1 MGFASKLIATG
12 ALLLCANSAFAIY
25 KCTDAGGKTSFQET
39 PCAGSSQGGAIQV
52 KPASGQAD
60 PAKIKTAEEQL
71 AKIKGDNAV
80 EDAVRKRLPLQG
92 MTAADLKRAMGQPNS
107 YNPSVYQGGK
117 QQNQHVYYRADG
129 TWYVYTDETGR
140 VTDIQHQQT
149 AASPQAPQRKACPT
163 TDQIRDAET
172 EASSIA
178 LPYAIRV
185 EKMKTVEEMKRCR

>member
-1 MGFASKLIATG
+1 MGITTKLIAAC
-12 ALLLCANSAFAIY
+12 ALAACANSAFAIY
-25 KCTDAGGKTSFQET
+25 KCTDAAGKTSFQET
-39 PCAGSSQGGAIQV
+39 PCAGASSGGTINV

-71 AKIKGDNAV
+71 AKIKNDNAI
-80 EDAVRKRLPLQG
+80 EDAVRKRMPLQG
-92 MTAADLKRAMGQPNS
+92 MTLADLKRAMGQPNS
-107 YNPSVYQGGK
+107 YNPSIYQGGK
-117 QQNQHVYYRADG
+117 QQNQHVYYRPDG
-129 TWYVYTDETGR
+129 TWYVYSDETGR
-140 VTDIQHQQT
+140 VTDIQHQKT
-149 AASPQAPQRKACPT
+149 AAVHQAQQRKACAT